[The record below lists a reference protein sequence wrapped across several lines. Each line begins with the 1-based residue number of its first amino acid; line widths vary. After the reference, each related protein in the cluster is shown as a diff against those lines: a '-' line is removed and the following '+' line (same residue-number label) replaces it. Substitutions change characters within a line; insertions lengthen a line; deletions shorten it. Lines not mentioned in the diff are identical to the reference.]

1 MHAGSSP
8 PGGGSLRFE
17 PSEFS
22 SVDDGDLLSDAR
34 SVERE
39 RCVLEGLLIAR
50 MVEIERRRLYAAD
63 GWRCLAGWGRGVHRW
78 SDIEARSRRN
88 LVHLVLECPQV
99 LDRLLAGRLGVAQAH
114 LIGRLFRAPRVG
126 RFVPWFIDDILGAAT
141 SMDFADF
148 ELYLREW
155 KRLVDSDGPD
165 PVRAH
170 RQRQASVWF
179 GDHEFQLI
187 VNGPNVD
194 GTRLK
199 ALLERFERI
208 EFDADWQACRAEHGD
223 EARPELMRRTPM
235 QRRYDAFMNLLAH
248 VQLPADTT
256 DPDLLEPDTDTPD
269 AVEAEAESAT
279 LFDEPT
285 TDASA
290 PTSTPTPRPVD
301 GAVTTTVNIVI
312 DLRTFLTG
320 AAGLFG
326 AGLQRDV
333 RSPFGPDRGF
343 CSTIDGIGIDPLDAV
358 LAALYGSFRLVITG
372 ADGVPI
378 QITSSNRFF
387 TGRIRDA
394 VLMTAVRCTH
404 PGCNRPNLQCDIDH
418 TTPWSHGGA
427 TSVDN
432 GNVGCGH
439 HDRWRYATGARVSK
453 RPDGSWATHRADGTD
468 IAPPC

>member
-1 MHAGSSP
+1 
-8 PGGGSLRFE
+8 
-17 PSEFS
+17 
-22 SVDDGDLLSDAR
+22 
-34 SVERE
+34 
-39 RCVLEGLLIAR
+39 
-50 MVEIERRRLYAAD
+50 
-63 GWRCLAGWGRGVHRW
+63 
-78 SDIEARSRRN
+78 
-88 LVHLVLECPQV
+88 
-99 LDRLLAGRLGVAQAH
+99 VAQAH

-269 AVEAEAESAT
+269 AVEAEAESAESEA
-279 LFDEPT
+279 LFDTPP
-285 TDASA
+285 AAA
-290 PTSTPTPRPVD
+290 PKPRSVD

-372 ADGVPI
+372 EDGVPI
-378 QITSSNRFF
+378 QLTSSNRFF

-394 VLMTAVRCTH
+394 VLATAVRCTH
-404 PGCNRPNLQCDIDH
+404 PGCNRPN
-418 TTPWSHGGA
+418 
-427 TSVDN
+427 
-432 GNVGCGH
+432 
-439 HDRWRYATGARVSK
+439 ATGARVSK